1 MEDVVQY
8 NCKDIKLNFVE
19 VFLQYD
25 EEDIV
30 LYFVEDLVQYKEEVY
45 ISNNDGG

>member
-1 MEDVVQY
+1 MQY
-8 NCKDIKLNFVE
+8 NCKDINLNFVE
-19 VFLQYD
+19 VLLQYD